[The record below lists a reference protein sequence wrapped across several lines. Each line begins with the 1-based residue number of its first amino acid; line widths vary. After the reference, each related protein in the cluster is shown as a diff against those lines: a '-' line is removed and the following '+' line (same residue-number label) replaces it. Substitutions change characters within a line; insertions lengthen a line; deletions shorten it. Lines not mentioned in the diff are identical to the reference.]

1 MIRLN
6 HVNISFGNKIVI
18 QDGELMIHRGRVT
31 AVTGPSGSG
40 KTTLLYCL
48 GLLSSQTGHRYEFD
62 GVRVSLTDD
71 RQKAAYRKQKIGY
84 VFQDNNLI
92 ETMNVRDN
100 LLTSLSMAGGAPK
113 NKVEKAEEL
122 LELIGLSDKSGLYPR
137 QLSGGE
143 KQRTA
148 IACALIKNPDLIIA
162 DEPTSALD
170 SGNAD
175 AVFGLL
181 QKIAREQGK
190 MVVVATHDPN
200 IYSRA
205 DDLYVIEDRKVH
217 LQSAAATIVQHREDV
232 FKPSTKKIAS
242 SFYSR
247 YIRANSR
254 RNQLRK
260 RLITL
265 FCALAVSFISLCID
279 FGQNFVAVQ
288 EDLMNRISNREIFV
302 VNATSTKERTQAK
315 YDPSDRSFDSKL
327 YKQIKKTSGVDQVIP
342 YFEIWGSKIDGKD
355 FFYYVVPYYPDQ
367 LMDQKSGLFDE
378 TVPKT
383 EGVYLSNQLA
393 RELEIKRL
401 DGRDL
406 SLSLAVPTKLKETE
420 LENTVVEQPV
430 TEPDVLAVSVRGVLE
445 GQIENSY
452 SDSGKNVIYVPYEV
466 LQSLLDEHKAEKLEL
481 GEKEWAPSACWV
493 TAYRYSEVTAV
504 KNDIKKLDPKILAYN
519 RYQDFESMTTSI
531 QETRQV
537 MLIIS
542 IAILV
547 IVFLMVTVIRVH
559 ETERR
564 KYEVCVLKAN
574 GMTRKEVYR
583 LVLTESLWEAA
594 KILVI
599 AFLFTCLLAA
609 LTNFVLFHQELI
621 LINWKLVLALLGISL
636 LSVTAPSV
644 ATILFTNRCE
654 PDKLMRN

>member
-1 MIRLN
+1 MIRLKN
-6 HVNISFGNKIVI
+6 IDISFGNKVVI
-18 QDGELMIHRGRVT
+18 QDGELTVRRGWVT
-31 AVTGPSGSG
+31 AITGPSGSG

-48 GLLSSQTGHRYEFD
+48 GLISSQSGHRYEFD
-62 GVRVSLTDD
+62 GAEIDLGND
-71 RQKAAYRKQKIGY
+71 RQKAAYRKRKIGY
-84 VFQDNNLI
+84 VFQNNNLI

-113 NKVEKAEEL
+113 TEVEKTEEL
-122 LELIGLSDKSGLYPR
+122 LELISLSDKSELYPR

-143 KQRTA
+143 KQRIA

-170 SGNAD
+170 GGNAD

-205 DDLYVIEDRKVH
+205 DDVYVIEDRKIH
-217 LQSAAATIVQHREDV
+217 LQSAAEAAIQHGEAV
-232 FKPSTKKIAS
+232 SKLSTKKLPF
-242 SFYSR
+242 SFYTR

-260 RLITL
+260 RFITL

-378 TVPKT
+378 TVPEA
-383 EGVYLSNQLA
+383 EGAYLSHQLA
-393 RELEIKRL
+393 QELEIKRL
-401 DGRDL
+401 DKRDLLL
-406 SLSLAVPTKLKETE
+406 SLSVPTKLRE
-420 LENTVVEQPV
+420 VEQEGNSIEQTV
-430 TEPDVLAVSVRGVLE
+430 TRPDTLSITVRGVLE

-452 SDSGKNVIYVPYEV
+452 SDSGKNVIYVPFDV
-466 LQSLLDEHKAEKLEL
+466 LQTLLDEHKAEKLEL

-493 TAYRYSEVTAV
+493 TAYRYGEVTTI

-519 RYQDFESMTTSI
+519 RYQDFEAMTASI

-542 IAILV
+542 IAILI
-547 IVFLMVTVIRVH
+547 IVFLMVTVIRIH

-574 GMTRKEVYR
+574 GMTRGGVYR
-583 LVLTESLWEAA
+583 LVLTESFWEAA